1 MKNSKDQSNKN
12 NKKTSDN
19 ERIFTSVS
27 DKRLNRN
34 LINKIEKDG
43 FKNLNKFKRIT
54 IYSLSFLM
62 LFNLTLYFRHKKNN
76 VMF

>member
-43 FKNLNKFKRIT
+43 YKNLNKFKRIT